1 MDPSKLSKQKDKIN
15 EIKPLLLDKFYNFK
29 LRKCKHYKKGSKLFK
44 FVLKEILTLF
54 VTFCASN
61 KSVQNKKKYPAF

>member
-1 MDPSKLSKQKDKIN
+1 MDPSRLSKQKDKIN

-54 VTFCASN
+54 VTFVPRKN
-61 KSVQNKKKYPAF
+61 QFKIKKKYPAF